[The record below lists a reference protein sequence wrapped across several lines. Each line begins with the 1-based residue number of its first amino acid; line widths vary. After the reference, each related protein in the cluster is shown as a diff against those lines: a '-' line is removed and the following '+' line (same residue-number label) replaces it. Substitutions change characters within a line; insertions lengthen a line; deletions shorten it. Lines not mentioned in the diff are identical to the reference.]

1 MLFVKYIADPHTHRR
16 TQKDLSVLVIT
27 QLWHQNGKVTSEQ
40 RISAN
45 VRDKH
50 KQLVIQ
56 LEEHR
61 PITIWVVKMTRTSI

>member
-1 MLFVKYIADPHTHRR
+1 MLFVKYIADPHTHRH

-27 QLWHQNGKVTSEQ
+27 QLWHQNRKVTSEQ

-45 VRDKH
+45 VHDKH

-61 PITIWVVKMTRTSI
+61 PITIWVV